1 MDAPTPK
8 VTVEPFNFLINQ
20 NEKILNIQITYKSEN
35 IIFFIEEQISI
46 PPKTYEKSYSKSD
59 FENISKIFKMFDNN
73 IEVFNKIIELF
84 KNKNFDVLIEEKKI
98 IFKYKNDFTEFSFD
112 IPIKENKDINFLINN
127 LYKIV
132 KELKDENIDLKNN
145 LNNKEIKKEKEIEEI
160 KKENNE
166 LKNLINELIISNKKE
181 IEELKKENNELKN
194 KQEKA
199 EKEIEEIKKITN
211 EIKEEKER
219 IKNNDLYKSTI
230 IKDEEEIKLLSDWI
244 NENKEKKFK
253 LLYKLS
259 LDGDSIETFHK
270 KCDNKGPT
278 LIIIKTTKNYIFGG
292 YNPISWNSSGSYQN
306 SNLSFL
312 FSLNKKKKYTIK
324 QGLEG
329 YAIYFNKDRLAFG
342 GGHDLC
348 IFNQCTY
355 NNNSYTNSPHSYNT
369 TETNEL
375 NGGEVNF
382 TVIDYEVYSVE
393 F

>member
-8 VTVEPFNFLINQ
+8 ISVEPFNLLINK
-20 NEKILNIQITYKSEN
+20 NEKILNLQITYKSDN
-35 IIFFIEEQISI
+35 IIYYVEEQNSI
-46 PPKTYEKSYSKSD
+46 PPKIYEKSYSKND
-59 FENISKIFKMFDNN
+59 LDKINKIFKIFDNN
-73 IEVFNKIIELF
+73 IEVFNKICELF
-84 KNKNFDVLIEEKKI
+84 KGKKINEILEEEKI
-98 IFKYKNDFTEFSFD
+98 IFEHKGDFTNFSLE
-112 IPIKENKDINFLINN
+112 IPIKENKDINILINN

-132 KELKDENIDLKNN
+132 KELKN
-145 LNNKEIKKEKEIEEI
+145 
-160 KKENNE
+160 ENNE
-166 LKNLINELIISNKKE
+166 LKNKQEKTEKE
-181 IEELKKENNELKN
+181 IEELKKENNILKN
-194 KQEKA
+194 KQEKT
-199 EKEIEEIKKITN
+199 EKEIEEIKKIINT
-211 EIKEEKER
+211 IKEKEEKEKER

>member
-219 IKNNDLYKSTI
+219 IKNNDLYKPTI
-230 IKDEEEIKLLSDWI
+230 IKDEEEIKI
-244 NENKEKKFK
+244 F
-253 LLYKLS
+253 
-259 LDGDSIETFHK
+259 SI
-270 KCDNKGPT
+270 G
-278 LIIIKTTKNYIFGG
+278 
-292 YNPISWNSSGSYQN
+292 
-306 SNLSFL
+306 
-312 FSLNKKKKYTIK
+312 
-324 QGLEG
+324 
-329 YAIYFNKDRLAFG
+329 
-342 GGHDLC
+342 
-348 IFNQCTY
+348 
-355 NNNSYTNSPHSYNT
+355 
-369 TETNEL
+369 
-375 NGGEVNF
+375 
-382 TVIDYEVYSVE
+382 
-393 F
+393 